1 MAYDQFLAVGATS
14 QMIEVPLRSS
24 STGQLLTGVAYG
36 DLTATYIREGAT
48 SETSVA
54 PVTMTQGTYVSGGW
68 IETGIAGVYQFGIP
82 NAALAAGAKAVTL
95 VFSASGAI
103 DVVKRVVLVV
113 EDLRDALVSSRLAAA
128 SYSAPPSAS
137 DNATAAAY
145 AVWNENM
152 ADHLGQTTTG
162 GRLNLAA
169 QAGPVGDMIEAVG
182 YNRFKTTA
190 LENMPAAVGLA
201 TANLDAQ
208 LAGLPTAAAA
218 AILAAADSDPISANV
233 TYSAG
238 VAVSGRLAEV
248 TDLPSE
254 PLDATATQAAAA
266 AALTAYDPPTKAE
279 LDAGLLALVGGDGDT
294 LESLSDQIDLLS
306 GAAGSGAITFVYTLT
321 SSVGGAAIADADVWV
336 TSDVDGNNVLASGRT
351 DQNGAVTFYL
361 DAGTVYVWRQKS
373 GWNFDNPD
381 TEVVA

>member
-1 MAYDQFLAVGATS
+1 MSVERRAVGW
-14 QMIEVPLRSS
+14 R
-24 STGQLLTGVAYG
+24 
-36 DLTATYIREGAT
+36 
-48 SETSVA
+48 
-54 PVTMTQGTYVSGGW
+54 GW
-68 IETGIAGVYQFGIP
+68 
-82 NAALAAGAKAVTL
+82 
-95 VFSASGAI
+95 
-103 DVVKRVVLVV
+103 
-113 EDLRDALVSSRLAAA
+113 
-128 SYSAPPSAS
+128 
-137 DNATAAAY
+137 
-145 AVWNENM
+145 
-152 ADHLGQTTTG
+152 
-162 GRLNLAA
+162 
-169 QAGPVGDMIEAVG
+169 
-182 YNRFKTTA
+182 
-190 LENMPAAVGLA
+190 PAARCGGA
-201 TANLDAQ
+201 GKRANLIVVCSGVDTTFFEVA
-208 LAGLPTAAAA
+208 LSPAV
-218 AILAAADSDPISANV
+218 NV

-238 VAVSGRLAEV
+238 VALSGRLAEV